1 MKKKVLFKLKIRI
14 KVENSQEISVNNI
27 ENMVNVTYI
36 KNNGLI

>member
-1 MKKKVLFKLKIRI
+1 MKKKVLFKLKIRV
-14 KVENSQEISVNNI
+14 KFENSQEISVNNI